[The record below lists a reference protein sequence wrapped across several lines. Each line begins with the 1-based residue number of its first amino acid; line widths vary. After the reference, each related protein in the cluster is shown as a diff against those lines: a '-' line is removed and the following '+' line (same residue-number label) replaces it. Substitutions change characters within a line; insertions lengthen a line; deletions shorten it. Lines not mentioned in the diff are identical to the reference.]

1 MKKNAKVLWIDLE
14 MTGLDPEHDRIL
26 EVAAIATDW
35 DFNEVATF
43 ESAVKVDEELV
54 KKRMVVKFWE
64 EFTESRDGLIKQN
77 LVAIDNAEAVEAKLI
92 DFVKQNFAQELEKV
106 YPEMVNT
113 DSEGFKSVNYNEL
126 AMVKIKYL
134 EDKVAR
140 LEAQVGRLLAE

>member
-54 KKRMVVKFWE
+54 KKRMVGKFWE
-64 EFTESRDGLIKQN
+64 EFNQTKFGCD
-77 LVAIDNAEAVEAKLI
+77 
-92 DFVKQNFAQELEKV
+92 
-106 YPEMVNT
+106 
-113 DSEGFKSVNYNEL
+113 
-126 AMVKIKYL
+126 
-134 EDKVAR
+134 
-140 LEAQVGRLLAE
+140 